1 MTRPTLA
8 RAAVALI
15 SAFPLLVLVLHG
27 VQAGRYHPL
36 SQAVSELALGR
47 DGWLMAIA
55 FCSLGTGTIFL
66 AAMLRRLDAPPRLAP
81 WLIGVSGALSYV
93 SAFVHADGPHGTTTH
108 GQIHQA
114 VGIVTFV
121 LLIAGMFAL
130 VRPFRR
136 DRHFRTL
143 ATPTLVWALA
153 AVGGFFLIPLSGAA
167 YFGVAQR
174 IFLTI
179 ILSWALTISVRSL
192 ETAATLVETTV
203 PA

>member
-8 RAAVALI
+8 RAALALI
-15 SAFPLLVLVLHG
+15 SALPLLVLVLHG
-27 VQAGRYHPL
+27 VQAGHYHPL

-55 FCSLGTGTIFL
+55 FCSLGSGTIVL
-66 AAMLRRLDAPPRLAP
+66 AAMLRRLDAPPRAAP
-81 WLIGVSGALSYV
+81 WLIGASGALSYV

-136 DRHFRTL
+136 DRRFRTL
-143 ATPTLVWALA
+143 ATPTLLWALA
-153 AVGGFFLIPLSGAA
+153 AVGGFFLIPASGAA

-179 ILSWALTISVRSL
+179 ILSWALTISICGL
-192 ETAATLVETTV
+192 ETAATPVEATV

>member
-8 RAAVALI
+8 RTAVALI
-15 SAFPLLVLVLHG
+15 AVFPVVVLVLHG
-27 VQAGRYHPL
+27 VQAGHYRPL

-55 FCSLGTGTIFL
+55 FCSLDTGTLCL
-66 AAMLRRLDAPPRLAP
+66 AAMLRRLDARPRVGP
-81 WLIGVSGALSYV
+81 WLIAVSGALSYV

-114 VGIVTFV
+114 VGILTFV
-121 LLIAGMFAL
+121 LMISGMFAL

-136 DRHFRTL
+136 DPRFRKL
-143 ATPTLVWALA
+143 ARPTLLWALA

-174 IFLTI
+174 IFLGIT
-179 ILSWALTISVRSL
+179 LAWALTVAARGL
-192 ETAATLVETTV
+192 ERVPTPTEATAGA
-203 PA
+203 